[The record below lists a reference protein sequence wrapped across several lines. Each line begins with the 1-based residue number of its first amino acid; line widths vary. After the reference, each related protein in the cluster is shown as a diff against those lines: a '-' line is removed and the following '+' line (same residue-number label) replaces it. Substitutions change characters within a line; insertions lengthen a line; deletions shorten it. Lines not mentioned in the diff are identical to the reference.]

1 MRGTSRTG
9 QVALAVVAVLAILLA
24 WLQGAT
30 AAGGRPRSPKS
41 AAELAAAV
49 LRSLNEYRATLAQAL
64 PIEEAAANEALASF
78 QERRHL
84 HAAGALAVEYVEDA
98 RRRWETA
105 QRDLQET
112 KTALEEAD
120 QLILEAS
127 IQSSVAKL
135 PPLRP
140 GGYEETPGLVRFN
153 GTAPWSLS
161 DVPKLAQAFE
171 QSLGRRLP
179 ISALGQTPLHTRLG
193 FDHQKAIDVAV
204 HPDSPDGQWLMK
216 HLRDAGIPFIAIRGA
231 IAGAATGAHIHVGL
245 ASVRTVAR

>member
-1 MRGTSRTG
+1 MIGRAAVTLGAPFIVVIVLCSSL
-9 QVALAVVAVLAILLA
+9 VDEAL
-24 WLQGAT
+24 GASK
-30 AAGGRPRSPKS
+30 AGKPRKTT
-41 AAELAAAV
+41 AELAAEV
-49 LRSLNEYRATLAQAL
+49 VRSLNEYRATLAQAL

-84 HAAGALAVEYVEDA
+84 HAVGALPVEYVEDA
-98 RRRWETA
+98 RRRWEAA

-112 KTALEEAD
+112 RTALEEAD

-127 IQSSVAKL
+127 VQSSVAKL

-161 DVPKLAQAFE
+161 DVPKLAHAFE

-193 FDHQKAIDVAV
+193 FDHHKAIDVAV
-204 HPDSPDGQWLMK
+204 HPDSPDGQWLMN